1 MSVDEHDSESTVAM
15 VENAPNDDNDVVV
28 DADADRL
35 AVAAP
40 PAPRKRQRKSMED
53 RSDADQQVQQEKWRK
68 CKTIFNPPKN

>member
-1 MSVDEHDSESTVAM
+1 MSVDEHGNERTVAL
-15 VENAPNDDNDVVV
+15 VVNAPNDDNDVV

-53 RSDADQQVQQEKWRK
+53 LSDADQQVQQEKWRK